1 MIDDDDTGTDLGYLV
16 GLGTIAASAAALL
29 WIGWLAWHAV
39 DHQNVTDLLILAAI
53 FIALPAW
60 HMLSQAFEREK
71 KADLGLLCY
80 LPREAHPA
88 SLTGEG
94 KAGR

>member
-1 MIDDDDTGTDLGYLV
+1 MIDDDDTGTGFGYLLD
-16 GLGTIAASAAALL
+16 LGTIVASAAALL

-60 HMLSQAFEREK
+60 HMVTRALEREK
-71 KADLGLLCY
+71 RADLGLRVSDVWL
-80 LPREAHPA
+80 REQEHRRA
-88 SLTGEG
+88 
-94 KAGR
+94 R